1 MNLFRHSSLV
11 YRNLTSQYTIPR
23 KIALAIII
31 SEMANIL
38 FFNTNSTQ
46 QQQQQQQQSY
56 SDGKIN
62 SAESERLYLEMK
74 EAWL

>member
-1 MNLFRHSSLV
+1 LSESYFATVVLA

-38 FFNTNSTQ
+38 FVDTNLILVSIYTECNR
-46 QQQQQQQQSY
+46 Y
-56 SDGKIN
+56 
-62 SAESERLYLEMK
+62 
-74 EAWL
+74 

>member
-1 MNLFRHSSLV
+1 MVVLA

-38 FFNTNSTQ
+38 LFNTNIILVSIYT
-46 QQQQQQQQSY
+46 
-56 SDGKIN
+56 
-62 SAESERLYLEMK
+62 ESNRY
-74 EAWL
+74 